1 MAERTF
7 LFTSESVTEGHPDK
21 IADQI
26 SDSVLDAAVSK
37 GMLIVTNSRSALAA
51 IGGSGKKLAA
61 DPLYKEAR
69 SAAKAP
75 DDTTGFAYVNLHAAL
90 PTIFGLA
97 ESSGSSSA
105 SLAEARANTKP
116 LQSVFVYGTKDG
128 DVTRLGGFL
137 EIK

>member
-1 MAERTF
+1 VSF
-7 LFTSESVTEGHPDK
+7 V
-21 IADQI
+21 I
-26 SDSVLDAAVSK
+26 DAAVSK

-51 IGGSGKKLAA
+51 IGGSGKKLAD

-69 SAAKAP
+69 SSAKAP
-75 DDTTGFAYVNLHAAL
+75 DKTNWFLYANLHAAL
-90 PTIFGLA
+90 PAIFALA

-116 LQSVFVYGTKDG
+116 LQSFFLYGTKDG